1 MFMYLQKN
9 KKAFTLI
16 ELMVVVAIIGILA
29 LLGLRLYLNQQIR
42 AKNAIAKA
50 NAATVHTIIQGN
62 LADDNF
68 ASATAAVDS
77 IKQADGTDFTNSGA
91 PTNAESP
98 AGMKNPHLTAGT
110 SKVIEADTTEFASAQ
125 AFFDAYD
132 GENAEGATSGGI
144 VMVGMDSTIANKFY
158 IAALDHVG
166 NVIADV
172 YTAQK

>member
-62 LADDNF
+62 LADDVF
-68 ASATAAVDS
+68 ATAIAAVNAIGDM
-77 IKQADGTDFTNSGA
+77 DGDDLEEGTG
-91 PTNAESP
+91 TNADQPS
-98 AGMKNPHLTAGT
+98 GMKNPHLTGDTNLVVSAIGETGTTMAAFETAANALEAATYAGA
-110 SKVIEADTTEFASAQ
+110 VVVGL
-125 AFFDAYD
+125 
-132 GENAEGATSGGI
+132 GE
-144 VMVGMDSTIANKFY
+144 IANKFY
-158 IAALDHVG
+158 IVALDHEA
-166 NVIADV
+166 NVIQDIYV
-172 YTAQK
+172 AQK